1 MQHTAT
7 SATPA
12 GGANIFI
19 VEDEGIIAHNIQGDL
34 RKAGYRVAGVADS
47 GNDALEQIS
56 GSRPDLILMDI
67 RIRGDMDGIELAR
80 RVQEQFDIPVV
91 YLTAHS
97 DTETL
102 QRAKVTGP
110 FGYLAKPVQQSS
122 LSSSIEI
129 GLYKH
134 RVESELRRQRAW
146 LETILSHMADG
157 VIVTDHLGQIRFL
170 NAAAEKLT
178 GWTAAQAAGQ
188 QAGHVLPLVEPEL
201 DLALDEFLP
210 EAIAEGITATLPTG
224 ASALN
229 PAGDAY
235 PVDGELAPSLDGG
248 KVVGTVITF
257 RNAMPR
263 RKEEQ
268 ERRHQQKMLAV
279 GRLAAGVAHDFNNLL
294 TVILGYTD
302 QAIRV
307 LSPRHPVAR
316 DLEEVRKAGEIAAT
330 ITKQLL
336 TFSRKQDVEPET
348 TSLNA
353 IVRNHDA
360 LCRQL
365 VGPSIGVSMTLG
377 AALGG
382 IFADPGQ
389 VAQILMN
396 LVTNARDAMPEGGL
410 LRIQTANV
418 DLEKT
423 GSPGSTNEYVALI
436 VEDTGVGMDSKT
448 ADRLFEP
455 FFTTKFPGRGT
466 GLGLSIVDS
475 IVRDLGG
482 TIDVESAPGCGTTF
496 TVYLPRV
503 DGGRDFPALAGRP
516 DASLPQAVAQ

>member
-1 MQHTAT
+1 MQTEST
-7 SATPA
+7 TTPA
-12 GGANIFI
+12 AGANIFI
-19 VEDEGIIAHNIQGDL
+19 VEDEGIIAYNIQSDL

-47 GNDALEQIS
+47 GQDALEQIAS
-56 GSRPDLILMDI
+56 VRPELILMDI
-67 RIRGDMDGIELAR
+67 RIRGEMDGIELAR
-80 RVQEQFDIPVV
+80 RVQEQFDVPVV

-97 DTETL
+97 DMETL
-102 QRAKVTGP
+102 QRAKVTGA
-110 FGYLAKPVQQSS
+110 FGHLAKPVQQSS

-129 GLYKH
+129 ALYKH

-157 VIVTDHLGQIRFL
+157 VMVTDDAGQIRFL

-178 GWTAAQAAGQ
+178 GWTAAQAAGE

-201 DLALDEFLP
+201 DLARDEFLP
-210 EAIAEGITATLPTG
+210 AAIARGLPAALPSG
-224 ASALN
+224 VSALN

-235 PVDGELAPSLDGG
+235 PVDGELAPSLDGE

-257 RNAMPR
+257 RNALPR

-302 QAIRV
+302 QSITA
-307 LSPRHPVAR
+307 LSAKHPVTR

-336 TFSRKQDVEPET
+336 TFSRKQDAEPEKID
-348 TSLNA
+348 LNR
-353 IVRNHDA
+353 IVQDHDT
-360 LCRQL
+360 LCRDL

-377 AALGG
+377 PGVGAV
-382 IFADPGQ
+382 FADPGQ

-418 DLEKT
+418 DLEDT
-423 GSPGSTNEYVALI
+423 GSPGSTNEYVSLM
-436 VEDTGVGMDSKT
+436 VEDTGVGMDSET
-448 ADRLFEP
+448 AERLFEP

-496 TVYLPRV
+496 TIYLPRV
-503 DGGRDFPALAGRP
+503 GNGLDLNGLAGRL
-516 DASLPQAVAQ
+516 DSDVPQTILQ

>member
-1 MQHTAT
+1 MQTAPIT
-7 SATPA
+7 TPA

-19 VEDEGIIAHNIQGDL
+19 VEDEGIIAHNIQSDL

-47 GNDALEQIS
+47 GRDALEQIAR
-56 GSRPDLILMDI
+56 SRPELILMDI

-80 RVQEQFDIPVV
+80 RVQEQFDVPVV

-97 DTETL
+97 DMETL

-129 GLYKH
+129 ALYKH
-134 RVESELRRQRAW
+134 RVESELRQQRAW

-157 VIVTDHLGQIRFL
+157 VIVTDDAGKIRFL
-170 NAAAEKLT
+170 NAAAESLT

-188 QAGHVLPLVEPEL
+188 QAGNVLPLVEPEL
-201 DLALDEFLP
+201 DLSLDEFLP
-210 EAIAEGITATLPTG
+210 EAIAKGVPATLPSG
-224 ASALN
+224 VSALN
-229 PAGDAY
+229 PTGDAY
-235 PVDGELAPSLDGG
+235 PVDGELAPSLDEG

-257 RNAMPR
+257 RNALPR
-263 RKEEQ
+263 RREEQ

-302 QAIRV
+302 QAISV
-307 LSPRHPVAR
+307 LSSRHPVSR
-316 DLEEVRKAGEIAAT
+316 DLEEVKKAGEMAAT

-336 TFSRKQDVEPET
+336 TFSRKQEGEPET
-348 TSLNA
+348 VNLNA

-365 VGPSIGVSMTLG
+365 MGPGIGLSTTLEP
-377 AALGG
+377 ALGG
-382 IFADPGQ
+382 VFADQGQ
-389 VAQILMN
+389 LSQILVN

-436 VEDTGVGMDSKT
+436 VEDTGVGMNSET
-448 ADRLFEP
+448 AERLFEP

-496 TVYLPRV
+496 TIYLPRV
-503 DGGRDFPALAGRP
+503 ESGVAGRL
-516 DASLPQAVAQ
+516 DSSVPQTTVQ

>member
-1 MQHTAT
+1 MQTESIA
-7 SATPA
+7 SAA
-12 GGANIFI
+12 GPSIFI
-19 VEDEGIIAHNIQGDL
+19 VEDEGIIAHNIQSDL

-47 GNDALEQIS
+47 GRDALDQIAS
-56 GSRPDLILMDI
+56 SRPELILMDI
-67 RIRGDMDGIELAR
+67 RIRGEMDGIELAR
-80 RVQEQFDIPVV
+80 RVQEQFDVPVV

-97 DTETL
+97 DMETL

-129 GLYKH
+129 AFYKH

-157 VIVTDHLGQIRFL
+157 VIVTDDAGKIRFV

-188 QAGHVLPLVEPEL
+188 QAGYVLPLVEPEL

-210 EAIAEGITATLPTG
+210 AAIAQGIPATLPSG
-224 ASALN
+224 VSALN

-235 PVDGELAPSLDGG
+235 PVDGELAPSLDGD

-257 RNAMPR
+257 RNALPR

-302 QAIRV
+302 QAITV
-307 LSPRHPVAR
+307 LAPKHPVAR

-336 TFSRKQDVEPET
+336 TFSRKQEAEPET
-348 TSLNA
+348 ISLNA

-365 VGPSIGVSMTLG
+365 VGSSIGVSMTLG
-377 AALGG
+377 PAVGG
-382 IFADPGQ
+382 IYADPGQ

-423 GSPGSTNEYVALI
+423 GSPGSTNEYVALT
-436 VEDTGVGMDSKT
+436 VEDTGVGMDSET

-496 TVYLPRV
+496 TIYLPRV
-503 DGGRDFPALAGRP
+503 GNEPDLPGLTGRL
-516 DASLPQAVAQ
+516 DASVPQASVQ